1 MKEITSNIA
10 TTKSGLSLKAELAIA
25 QLEAIEL
32 CDISASQQ
40 DKLLNLSNKIAQKQL
55 EKGTQISSPKQSR
68 ASIRDLLQKKQEE
81 VMSVLF
87 LDNKHRVI
95 SFEELFPWSISSA
108 VVYTRV
114 LIKRALF
121 HNAGAL
127 ILAHNHPSGV
137 CEPSRADINIT
148 QQISQ
153 AMSLIE
159 VRLLDHFIVSVEWI
173 YSFAENGQIR

>member
-95 SFEELFPWSISSA
+95 SFEELFP
-108 VVYTRV
+108 
-114 LIKRALF
+114 
-121 HNAGAL
+121 
-127 ILAHNHPSGV
+127 
-137 CEPSRADINIT
+137 
-148 QQISQ
+148 
-153 AMSLIE
+153 
-159 VRLLDHFIVSVEWI
+159 
-173 YSFAENGQIR
+173 